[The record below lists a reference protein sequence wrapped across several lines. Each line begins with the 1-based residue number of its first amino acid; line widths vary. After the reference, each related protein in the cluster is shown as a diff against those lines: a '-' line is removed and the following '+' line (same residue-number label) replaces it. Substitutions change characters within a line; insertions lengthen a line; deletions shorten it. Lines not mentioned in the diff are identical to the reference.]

1 MLALSFA
8 FTEPCVWFY
17 WKAEPSTLTR
27 RAFVIETPSARR
39 FDNER
44 SATSWIQRNALVY
57 PQMCF
62 WQSHKLLQSILSCA
76 WFRTDVIL
84 RKSRAF
90 HHALTSAPKKC
101 MLLKIDLVFDNCQ
114 QNRSVKHKNC
124 IFSKNFHENILLVRK
139 KAVPLHSLSKTK
151 GVKLTNWVDFE
162 EQKVAH
168 WQTGTRLETRQ
179 GSEVDDPPQTNM
191 ICQDKRN
198 VNSAHI

>member
-1 MLALSFA
+1 MPKARQVDD
-8 FTEPCVWFY
+8 EP
-17 WKAEPSTLTR
+17 
-27 RAFVIETPSARR
+27 
-39 FDNER
+39 
-44 SATSWIQRNALVY
+44 SATSWIQRKALVY

-62 WQSHKLLQSILSCA
+62 WQSHKSLQSIASCT

-84 RKSRAF
+84 GKSRVF
-90 HHALTSAPKKC
+90 YHDLTSDKKKC
-101 MLLKIDLVFDNCQ
+101 MLLKTDLVFDNCQ

-179 GSEVDDPPQTNM
+179 GSEVEDPPQTNR

-198 VNSAHI
+198 VNSALCILRYMWAMR